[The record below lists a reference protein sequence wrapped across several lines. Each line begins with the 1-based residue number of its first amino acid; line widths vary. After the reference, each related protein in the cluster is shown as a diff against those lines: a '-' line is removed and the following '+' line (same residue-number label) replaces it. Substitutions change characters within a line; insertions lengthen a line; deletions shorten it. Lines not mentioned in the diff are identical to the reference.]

1 MKKKIII
8 LVSICI
14 VILIGGII
22 YDNIASKSY
31 LKEIKYKD
39 VIEKINNKDTFV
51 LLISQ
56 TTCSH
61 CLEYKPKLETV
72 ANKEK
77 INIYYIEYDL
87 LSKEDTE
94 NFNKYIS
101 FSGTPTTVFFTNG
114 EEKTAATRING
125 SASIEKIESKLKS
138 NGFIK

>member
-101 FSGTPTTVFFTNG
+101 FSGTPTTVFFTSG